1 MIKTSTLTKTI
12 FNHQPHSQLITFHTP
27 STTSSSG
34 STSETDPSSLSS
46 SYKSNSGTNGINV
59 NDDINSI
66 PQDKSTFV
74 LAAVID
80 KLKRE
85 LTTVKQAKSQL
96 ETLYKVKCKS
106 DLEKAAKI
114 TKLRLQYEH
123 ELSTFCKQDQ
133 QDLVRYLQRQLISR
147 DQRIAEQSYD
157 IENLKNLSVPDSI
170 DNNNNN
176 NNNNNPNIY
185 KKIASIQILRSSDLD
200 VITLTNQHAY
210 DKQEQALERQNN
222 IELHDRVKRFDR
234 QIEILKQDQ
243 PKDHDKELI
252 KRALAKQAIEYKKVL
267 KQKNDELEELNL
279 RLEKLSKSNVFES
292 ALRQANI
299 EKLYLERRLL
309 ASTLSSSSSSLN
321 SKANARVK
329 ICLLPYYWR

>member
-74 LAAVID
+74 LVAVID

-176 NNNNNPNIY
+176 NNNPNIY

-243 PKDHDKELI
+243 P
-252 KRALAKQAIEYKKVL
+252 
-267 KQKNDELEELNL
+267 
-279 RLEKLSKSNVFES
+279 SNVFES